1 MITPMA
7 LESSI
12 TLEIGRPMTDEPL
25 HEARVRSPDSI
36 ELLGYNPF
44 ISCVASRR

>member
-12 TLEIGRPMTDEPL
+12 TLEIGRPMTDEHDDDDDDPK
-25 HEARVRSPDSI
+25 PSI
-36 ELLGYNPF
+36 LSSY
-44 ISCVASRR
+44 